1 MGMTTKNDK
10 KEIIRVLYEEVANE
24 GRLEL
29 LDEIACVDYVEHH
42 PFPGQSDGIAGL
54 RERVSLLRAA
64 LSPQF
69 TLEHVIADEDKVAV
83 MWRNRGTQLADWMGV
98 PATGKSFDIKG
109 VDVYLFRDGLLAE
122 HWHVVDVFSMMIQL
136 GGIPAP
142 AGASV

>member
-1 MGMTTKNDK
+1 MATKSDK

-29 LDEIACVDYVEHH
+29 LDAIACADYVEHH
-42 PFPGQSDGIAGL
+42 PFPDQSQGIAGL

-64 LSPQF
+64 LSPHF
-69 TLEHVIADEDKVAV
+69 TLEHVIVDEDKVAV

-98 PATGKSFDIKG
+98 PATGKSFDIEG
-109 VDVYLFRDGLLAE
+109 VDVYRFRDGQLAE

-136 GGIPAP
+136 GNIPAP
-142 AGASV
+142 IGASA

>member
-1 MGMTTKNDK
+1 MAAQSDK

-29 LDEIACVDYVEHH
+29 LDEIACADYVEHH
-42 PFPGQSDGIAGL
+42 PFPGASEGISGL
-54 RERVSLLRAA
+54 RERVSLVRAA

-98 PATGKSFDIKG
+98 PATGKSFDIEG
-109 VDVYLFRDGLLAE
+109 VDVYRFREGLLAE

-136 GGIPAP
+136 GAIPAP
-142 AGASV
+142 AGASA